1 MLIAL
6 LMSSVLSMSLHAE
19 PAAPPPEEKSPAPAL
34 AQPAAQPVADA
45 APKITMISNGEE
57 PRALAR
63 LALKPGEV
71 QSIVMDMDMQM
82 KMAMEGVAN
91 PTPQMPTFGIN
102 VRITVEE
109 ALPEGWWKYKCE
121 FTSLDVKATDKS
133 PAEMVAMMKSVMSEM
148 VGMKI
153 GAEINTFGHQRNFEV
168 VSKITNPMLLQ
179 QLESLKQS
187 LAQVALTLPEPEIGV
202 GAKWEVD
209 SIAMLGGVSSRQNAT
224 YRLLSRDG
232 DTIKLGVS
240 MKQTPAEKNSPIRN
254 LPEGVTGTLIDL
266 AGDSKGELVYDLT
279 RIMVK
284 QGQMSGESVV
294 NMNVEGQGMKAKID
308 TQTTIVM
315 TVRPATPADETSAQ
329 PKP

>member
-1 MLIAL
+1 MMIAL
-6 LMSSVLSMSLHAE
+6 LSLVLSISAIAE
-19 PAAPPPEEKSPAPAL
+19 PVAPQPESNATAAMPAR
-34 AQPAAQPVADA
+34 PVADA
-45 APKITMISNGEE
+45 APVIKMISNGEA
-57 PRALAR
+57 PRALVR
-63 LALKPGEV
+63 LALKPGDV

-91 PTPQMPTFGIN
+91 PTPQMPTFGMN
-102 VRITVEE
+102 VRLTVEE
-109 ALPEGWWKYKCE
+109 ALPDGWWKYKCE
-121 FTSLDVKATDKS
+121 FTSLDVKSTDKS

-153 GAEINTFGHQRNFEV
+153 GAEINEFGHQRNFEV
-168 VSKITNPMLLQ
+168 VTKITNPMLLQ
-179 QLESLKQS
+179 QLESMKQS

-209 SIAMLGGVSSRQNAT
+209 SVAMLGGVSSRQSTT
-224 YRLLSRDG
+224 YRLISREG

-240 MKQTPAEKNSPIRN
+240 MKQSPGEKNSPIRN

-266 AGDSKGELVYDLT
+266 AGDSKGELIYNLT
-279 RIMVK
+279 HIMV
-284 QGQMSGESVV
+284 QEGRISGESVV
-294 NMNVEGQGMKAKID
+294 NMNMEGQGMKAKID

-315 TVRPATPADETSAQ
+315 TVRPATPADETPAQ